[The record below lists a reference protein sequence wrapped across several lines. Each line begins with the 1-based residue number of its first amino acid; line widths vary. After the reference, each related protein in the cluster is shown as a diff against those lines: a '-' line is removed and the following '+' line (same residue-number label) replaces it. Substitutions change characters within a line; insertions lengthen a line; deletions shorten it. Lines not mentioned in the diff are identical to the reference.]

1 MSDNKKID
9 ESYHPVRFHGKGGE
23 YFAIWLVNALLTI
36 ITLGIYSAWATVRR
50 RRYFL
55 GNTEINGDRF
65 DYHAKPMQ
73 ILKGRLLVVAGI
85 IAFYILAALMPQLAL
100 LFVLA
105 FLALLPWVIIRSWR
119 YNAIMT
125 SFRGVRFNYHCKVG
139 RAYWTMYLCPILLM
153 VALYLPIAII
163 VMVAMQAGSISVM
176 MLALLIVVV
185 GLILGVAAVQ
195 GIISAM
201 QHDLY
206 VNNMFFGNAP
216 FQATLKKKAFIKYS
230 LLGLLMFVPFL
241 IASFWLMGSFIVT
254 LYQIAMLGNISADTT
269 NAIMMS
275 YFFNF
280 FMSMVIL
287 FIGALVVASYQVVA
301 IRNYVFNQTKIDGH
315 VQLHSSMK
323 TLSYLG
329 LLFTN
334 SLIVICS
341 LGLATPVA
349 HVRYARYIANSTAV
363 EGDLSLLNVQAHH
376 DTANTAVAEE
386 VAQAFDL
393 GVGI

>member
-1 MSDNKKID
+1 MSDNKNLN
-9 ESYHPVRFHGKGGE
+9 ESYHPVRFHGRGGE

-85 IAFYILAALMPQLAL
+85 IVFYILVLMMPKLGP

-105 FLALLPWVIIRSWR
+105 FLALLPWIIIRSWR

-139 RAYWTMYLCPILLM
+139 RAYWTMYICPILLM
-153 VALYLPIAII
+153 LALYLPVAVI
-163 VMVAMQAGSISVM
+163 VLVAMQIGSMSA
-176 MLALLIVVV
+176 MLLAVLIVVV
-185 GLILGVAAVQ
+185 GLILGGAAVQ
-195 GIISAM
+195 GTISAM

-216 FQATLKKKAFIKYS
+216 FQAALKKRAFIKYS
-230 LLGLLMFVPFL
+230 LLGLLLFVPFL
-241 IASFWLMGSFIVT
+241 IAALWMMGSFIFT
-254 LYQIAMLGNISADTT
+254 LYQIVLLGGISADTT

-280 FMSMVIL
+280 FMSMVII
-287 FIGALVVASYQVVA
+287 FVGALVVASYQVVA

-323 TLSYLG
+323 TLPYLG

-334 SLIVICS
+334 SLIVIFS

-349 HVRYARYIANSTAV
+349 HVRYARYIANCTAV

>member
-9 ESYHPVRFHGKGGE
+9 DSYHPVRFHGKGGE

-65 DYHAKPMQ
+65 DYHAKPIQ

-85 IAFYILAALMPQLAL
+85 IVFFILSTLMPSLA
-100 LFVLA
+100 VVIALA

-139 RAYWTMYLCPILLM
+139 RAYWTMFLCPILLM
-153 VALYLPIAII
+153 LALYIPIVAIVLIAIQTASLTAI
-163 VMVAMQAGSISVM
+163 LISAV
-176 MLALLIVVV
+176 LVVIALVP
-185 GLILGVAAVQ
+185 GVAAVQ

-216 FQATLKKKAFIKYS
+216 FQAALKKKTFIKYS
-230 LLGLLMFVPFL
+230 LFGLLLFVPFL
-241 IASFWLMGSFIVT
+241 IVAFWLMGSFIAT
-254 LYQIAMLGNISADTT
+254 LYQIALLGDISADTT
-269 NAIMMS
+269 NAIIMS
-275 YFFNF
+275 YFFKF
-280 FMSMVIL
+280 FISMVIL
-287 FIGALVVASYQVVA
+287 FVGALVVASYQVVA

-334 SLIVICS
+334 SLIVIFS

-349 HVRYARYIANSTAV
+349 HVRYARYIANCTAV
-363 EGDLSLLNVQAHH
+363 EGDLSLLNVKTHG

-386 VAQAFDL
+386 VTQAFNLD
-393 GVGI
+393 VGM

>member
-1 MSDNKKID
+1 MSDNKQLN
-9 ESYHPVRFHGKGGE
+9 ESYHPVRFHGRGGE

-85 IAFYILAALMPQLAL
+85 IVFYILVALIPQLAL
-100 LFVLA
+100 VFVLA

-163 VMVAMQAGSISVM
+163 VMVAMQTGSISVM
-176 MLALLIVVV
+176 LLAALIVVV
-185 GLILGVAAVQ
+185 GLILGVPAVQ
-195 GIISAM
+195 GILSAM

-216 FQATLKKKAFIKYS
+216 FQAALKKKAFIKYS

-241 IASFWLMGSFIVT
+241 VAAFWLMGSFIVT
-254 LYQIAMLGNISADTT
+254 LYQIAMLGDISSDTT

-287 FIGALVVASYQVVA
+287 FVGALVVASYQVVA

-334 SLIVICS
+334 SLIVIFS

-349 HVRYARYIANSTAV
+349 HVRYARYVANCTAV

-386 VAQAFDL
+386 LAQAFDL

>member
-1 MSDNKKID
+1 MSDNKQLN
-9 ESYHPVRFHGKGGE
+9 ESYHAVRFHGRGGE

-85 IAFYILAALMPQLAL
+85 IVFYILVALMPQLAL
-100 LFVLA
+100 VFVLA

-125 SFRGVRFNYHCKVG
+125 SYRGVRFNYHCKVG
-139 RAYWTMYLCPILLM
+139 RAYWTMYLCPILLIL
-153 VALYLPIAII
+153 ALYLPVAII
-163 VMVAMQAGSISVM
+163 IMAVVQTGSITA
-176 MLALLIVVV
+176 MLLSALIVVV

-216 FQATLKKKAFIKYS
+216 FQASLKKKAFIKFS
-230 LLGLLMFVPFL
+230 LLGLLLFVPFL
-241 IASFWLMGSFIVT
+241 IAAFWLMGSFIVT
-254 LYQIAMLGNISADTT
+254 LYQIAMMGDTT

-275 YFFNF
+275 YFFRF
-280 FMSMVIL
+280 FMSMVII
-287 FIGALVVASYQVVA
+287 FVGALVVASYQVVA

-334 SLIVICS
+334 TLIVIFS

-349 HVRYARYIANSTAV
+349 HVRYARYIANCTAV